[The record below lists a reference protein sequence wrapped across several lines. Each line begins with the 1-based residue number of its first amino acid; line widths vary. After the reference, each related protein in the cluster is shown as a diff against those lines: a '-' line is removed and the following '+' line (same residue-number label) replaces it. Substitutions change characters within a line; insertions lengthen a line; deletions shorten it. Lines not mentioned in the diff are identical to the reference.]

1 MNKKI
6 KFDVVIA
13 NPPYT
18 FGGKGGKTAIPA
30 FLDKAM
36 EASSDIVLFV
46 CPAWYAVKSN
56 QDSSKWKGT
65 IAKLNNFGVEDI
77 KPFDNKHYFPNVDF
91 MHAAITHLSKSS
103 NGVVSDFTDQ
113 FASQG
118 RPDNT
123 DVERIVTRRG
133 ASISHKS
140 SDFADEY
147 SKDTPYRMVTSM
159 SNNGEFEATVK
170 YYKSLEASIK
180 SPWAVV
186 VQEQAARKQRIN
198 DAVIIDN
205 TKGDVGV
212 LANVYPI
219 YCTSKE
225 DAETVKAWVTS
236 DKFNEM
242 LPTAIGSDP
251 VLKVSTLGYMPK
263 YEV

>member
-1 MNKKI
+1 M
-6 KFDVVIA
+6 KFNVVLA

-30 FLDKAM
+30 FLENAM
-36 EASSDIVLFV
+36 ELSSDTVLFV

-56 QDSSKWKGT
+56 QDNSKWKPT
-65 IAKLNNFGVEDI
+65 ITGLNNFGVKNIE
-77 KPFDNKHYFPNVDF
+77 PFDNKYYFPKVDF
-91 MHAAITHLSKSS
+91 MHAAITHLSRSS
-103 NGVVSDFTDQ
+103 DGVVEDFTDQ

-140 SDFADEY
+140 TDFVEEY
-147 SKDTPYRMVTSM
+147 SKETPYRMVTSM
-159 SNNGEFEATVK
+159 SNNGEFEATIK
-170 YYKSLEASIK
+170 YYPSLEAPIK

-186 VQEQAARKQRIN
+186 VQEQSARQKRIN
-198 DAVIIDN
+198 DAVIVDN

-219 YCTSKE
+219 YCSSKE
-225 DAETVKAWVTS
+225 DAETVKEWVTS
-236 DKFNEM
+236 EKFNKL